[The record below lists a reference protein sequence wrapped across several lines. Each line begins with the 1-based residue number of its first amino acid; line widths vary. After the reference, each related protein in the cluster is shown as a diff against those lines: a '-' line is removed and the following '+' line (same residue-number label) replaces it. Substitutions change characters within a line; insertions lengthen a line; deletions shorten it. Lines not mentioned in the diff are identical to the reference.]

1 MIRDAKE
8 LLLLLLHASVLSLFY
23 WLFPVLL
30 AGQPLNRLNLSDWRD
45 PSASRKAVAPTSRW
59 TCWSS
64 SGRISPKSASG
75 TDRWDS
81 TLPIPWLFTKAAR
94 PTSLSSSWPTRY
106 VNNKWQ
112 LCYGSSYY
120 TCGGWVQRIRSS
132 RNLRK
137 IRQPFRDWTL
147 CLRDGQS
154 EGKDLLHPTHD
165 WVIRMTT
172 TSLFLFRERERER
185 ESSQDHE
192 DGRENH
198 AGEILITDRRVPL
211 LFHETF
217 SPFSLFYTTD
227 AQGRGQEKKIVFDA
241 IEITSIGEKPIMRE
255 REEERYRK
263 RKESETLTVC
273 LRGFYKVRWLSYSNG
288 YSLWGAES
296 DQKIRFI
303 CMRGLESGELGNKR
317 RYLML
322 DIFPFSFL
330 SLGLYAV
337 WLRDWCDAHQEMPY
351 VMVRSERNLTGN
363 DRYEGFCID
372 LLKAIAGIM
381 IVPIYYL

>member
-1 MIRDAKE
+1 MHPSCPCFIDC
-8 LLLLLLHASVLSLFY
+8 SPSY
-23 WLFPVLL
+23 WLDNLL
-30 AGQPLNRLNLSDWRD
+30 IGWICRIDGTRPLQGRPSLQHHAGLAEAQAGESHQSRRVERTDGTQHYRSRGFLRRQHAQHHSHRHDQRGMLIINGN
-45 PSASRKAVAPTSRW
+45 SATAVRT
-59 TCWSS
+59 
-64 SGRISPKSASG
+64 
-75 TDRWDS
+75 
-81 TLPIPWLFTKAAR
+81 
-94 PTSLSSSWPTRY
+94 
-106 VNNKWQ
+106 
-112 LCYGSSYY
+112 

-192 DGRENH
+192 DGRENL

-217 SPFSLFYTTD
+217 SPFSLFYYRCARKRARKKNRIWCDWDHLHRGKTD
-227 AQGRGQEKKIVFDA
+227 HARK
-241 IEITSIGEKPIMRE
+241 
-255 REEERYRK
+255 REEGRYRK